1 MMRKIVLSQ
10 FLTLDGAMESPEKW
24 NSTFLSDAEV
34 VHEILADF
42 AACDLFLFGKTTYD
56 FFAAR
61 WPLRT
66 GPMADCLNMLPK
78 LLISSS
84 PDTPTW
90 NNTTILRANA
100 MDEIKKLK
108 EQPGK
113 NIIAL
118 GSYKL
123 VQTLITEGMVDE
135 YKLYIYPLTLG
146 KGKRLFEQDAVE
158 QRLKLISA
166 KPFASGVIAATYQ
179 YQ

>member
-1 MMRKIVLSQ
+1 
-10 FLTLDGAMESPEKW
+10 
-24 NSTFLSDAEV
+24 
-34 VHEILADF
+34 
-42 AACDLFLFGKTTYD
+42 
-56 FFAAR
+56 
-61 WPLRT
+61 
-66 GPMADCLNMLPK
+66 MADCLNMLPK

-146 KGKRLFEQDAVE
+146 KGKRLF
-158 QRLKLISA
+158 
-166 KPFASGVIAATYQ
+166 
-179 YQ
+179 